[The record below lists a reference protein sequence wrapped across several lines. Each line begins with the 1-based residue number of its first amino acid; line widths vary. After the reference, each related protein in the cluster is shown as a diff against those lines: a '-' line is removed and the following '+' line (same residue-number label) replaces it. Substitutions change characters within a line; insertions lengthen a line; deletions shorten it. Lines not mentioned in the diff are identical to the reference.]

1 MIWGIRRQR
10 KGIIESL
17 DVDKALEIINNSEI
31 HTIPNEI
38 SNTNIKSGSAV
49 NYLGYGVM
57 LIIGYILLKLIIDEN
72 KRRLSETSS

>member
-1 MIWGIRRQR
+1 
-10 KGIIESL
+10 
-17 DVDKALEIINNSEI
+17 VDKALEIINNSEI

-57 LIIGYILLKLIIDEN
+57 LIIGYMLLKLIIDEN